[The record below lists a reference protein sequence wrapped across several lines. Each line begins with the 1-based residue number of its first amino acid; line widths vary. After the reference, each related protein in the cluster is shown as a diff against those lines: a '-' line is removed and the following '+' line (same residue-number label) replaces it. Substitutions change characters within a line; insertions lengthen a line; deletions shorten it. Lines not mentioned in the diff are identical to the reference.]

1 MDIMPEERIKKIVEA
16 VMKEMF
22 PPGSYEIGIS
32 YRIND
37 RIQRLYCIVY
47 SLTEPVNN
55 GTITFS
61 HEQLDETDSQLERM
75 AQAQIKSSISKSE
88 RIRIQILKAQSGR
101 KLCQDLYL
109 MEKLSLLEKDRKEAV
124 GEDSCSIK
132 S

>member
-1 MDIMPEERIKKIVEA
+1 MPEERIKKIVEA

-75 AQAQIKSSISKSE
+75 AQAQIKSSISKS
-88 RIRIQILKAQSGR
+88 
-101 KLCQDLYL
+101 
-109 MEKLSLLEKDRKEAV
+109 
-124 GEDSCSIK
+124 
-132 S
+132 